1 MHNLALFTVSFVAFN
16 FQLVEKRMNETKKIE
31 KEFITINICAHM
43 PNETK
48 LKIERASERERV
60 RERERAQKI

>member
-1 MHNLALFTVSFVAFN
+1 
-16 FQLVEKRMNETKKIE
+16 MNETKKIE